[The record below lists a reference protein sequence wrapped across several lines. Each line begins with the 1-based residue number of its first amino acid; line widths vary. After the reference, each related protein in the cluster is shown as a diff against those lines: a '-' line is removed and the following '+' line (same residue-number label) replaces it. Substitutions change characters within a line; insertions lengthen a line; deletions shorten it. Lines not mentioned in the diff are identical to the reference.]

1 MNVIEPA
8 VKADFEEVLEVWETS
23 VRGSH
28 GFLKESDILFY
39 RKKIR
44 EEYLAAVDLYV
55 VRRGGG
61 IVAFIGL
68 SCDMIEMLFVHPD
81 AQRSG
86 LGTFL
91 MNFAVVRKGLRRVDV
106 NEQNTGAVDFYL
118 RMGFVVVG
126 CDATDSAG
134 RPFPVLH
141 LKKDMGMAEN
151 V

>member
-1 MNVIEPA
+1 
-8 VKADFEEVLEVWETS
+8 T
-23 VRGSH
+23 
-28 GFLKESDILFY
+28 FLKIHAPCFRLD
-39 RKKIR
+39 
-44 EEYLAAVDLYV
+44 
-55 VRRGGG
+55 
-61 IVAFIGL
+61 
-68 SCDMIEMLFVHPD
+68 P
-81 AQRSG
+81 
-86 LGTFL
+86 
-91 MNFAVVRKGLRRVDV
+91 V